1 LIRSLTLVS
10 GLVVSGFGLADA
22 QRVGLKPFISDD
34 KALTV
39 AVPTAIS
46 RALESIDGV
55 VAPPPVEIGSW
66 LARNPTT
73 EGKLIERFDLDSLI
87 EGDLDGKA
95 GDYTLK
101 LIVTTGGKDTN
112 LSVKGK
118 DFAALVVAADA
129 ALVKAL
135 TLKASSTDLQEMAA
149 VERGLPSAEIA
160 ATAATASDV
169 GKLADLEKGGEN
181 PWALAVRS
189 LLIAQTDKPAD
200 GIPLAQRAARLAPLD
215 ANVQVMSGASLVL
228 AQKPADARPLLDLTL
243 KLNPAKPEAHY
254 LLALVKLRAQTVTQ
268 DVLKDVGASFLRAL
282 QYNPR
287 FLEAGLGLFDVYV
300 RLGDNRNAVQVLL
313 TLVPRMPEELRVHE
327 RVLNFLM
334 RDDKDEGVRYL
345 RELTRQIP
353 DVPDTVY
360 ALATRLLNTAVAFEI
375 VQAGEL
381 KYPSSAILPLA
392 RGQLLER
399 QGKYDDAQK
408 AYKTALDRDDKLER
422 AMVLMAACLSK
433 LGRYDEAEAMLGK
446 TQIGKQGPKVRAR
459 MYLQSGRLERA
470 VPILAGLSAGND
482 PEIPYL
488 QGVLAMR
495 EGRFDDAQKAFEASL
510 KVKADYAQAR
520 LAQSEL
526 IEARLVGVPKLEGD
540 TLFRFRLGQ
549 AALDAA
555 NPLEAVTAF
564 QAVLDK
570 VPSNAQA
577 SFFLGVAL
585 YESGEAEDA
594 LGALQTALKG
604 LPNNVVILTNL
615 GAVYLDIGRYDLA
628 LENLTKATQVDAKYA
643 RGWFYLGV
651 ANFQLGYAQPAREAF
666 LRAVGLDSN
675 LKDQVQ
681 PFLNAL
687 PK

>member
-1 LIRSLTLVS
+1 
-10 GLVVSGFGLADA
+10 
-22 QRVGLKPFISDD
+22 
-34 KALTV
+34 
-39 AVPTAIS
+39 
-46 RALESIDGV
+46 
-55 VAPPPVEIGSW
+55 
-66 LARNPTT
+66 
-73 EGKLIERFDLDSLI
+73 
-87 EGDLDGKA
+87 
-95 GDYTLK
+95 
-101 LIVTTGGKDTN
+101 
-112 LSVKGK
+112 
-118 DFAALVVAADA
+118 
-129 ALVKAL
+129 
-135 TLKASSTDLQEMAA
+135 
-149 VERGLPSAEIA
+149 
-160 ATAATASDV
+160 
-169 GKLADLEKGGEN
+169 
-181 PWALAVRS
+181 
-189 LLIAQTDKPAD
+189 
-200 GIPLAQRAARLAPLD
+200 
-215 ANVQVMSGASLVL
+215 
-228 AQKPADARPLLDLTL
+228 LLDLTL

-268 DVLKDVGASFLRAL
+268 DVLKDAGASFLRAL

-287 FLEAGLGLFDVYV
+287 FLEAGLGLSDVYV

-353 DVPDTVY
+353 EVPDTVY
-360 ALATRLLNTAVAFEI
+360 ALATRLLNIPVALEI
-375 VQAGEL
+375 VQAGEQ
-381 KYPSSAILPLA
+381 KYADSAVLPLA

-408 AYKTALDRDDKLER
+408 AYKTALERDDKLER

-470 VPILAGLSAGND
+470 VPILAGLSAGTD

-510 KVKADYAQAR
+510 KVKTDYVQAR

-526 IEARLVGVPKLEGD
+526 IEARRVGVPKLEGD
-540 TLFRFRLGQ
+540 ALFRFRLGQ
-549 AALDAA
+549 AALDSA

-564 QAVLDK
+564 KAVLDK
-570 VPSNAQA
+570 APNTAQA

-594 LGALQTALKG
+594 LEVFQTALKA

-628 LENLTKATQVDAKYA
+628 LENLTKATQADAKYA
-643 RGWFYLGV
+643 RGWFYLGIV
-651 ANFQLGYAQPAREAF
+651 NFQLGYAQPAREAF